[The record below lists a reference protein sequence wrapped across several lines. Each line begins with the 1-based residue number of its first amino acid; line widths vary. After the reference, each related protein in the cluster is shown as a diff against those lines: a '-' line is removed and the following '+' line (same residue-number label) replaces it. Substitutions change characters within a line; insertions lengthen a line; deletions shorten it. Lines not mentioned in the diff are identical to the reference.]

1 MSRGSLHVLPGGSR
15 AELRAEVDE
24 VLREIAIRVR
34 RREELLRRGATE
46 RQLETHREEIAR
58 LHWRLAR
65 AARASATDEG
75 PAAA

>member
-1 MSRGSLHVLPGGSR
+1 MSEPLLRVLPSGRRTDPRS
-15 AELRAEVDE
+15 EVDE
-24 VLREIAIRVR
+24 VLREIEARVR
-34 RREELLRRGATE
+34 RREELRRRGASE
-46 RQLETHREEIAR
+46 RELEPHREAIAR